1 MRFLLFIIIAFV
13 LPSTVSAEQTEKKA
27 EASSCDLKYNQALE
41 NYRAGEID
49 SALLIFNEALQCYQ
63 KEKQYEKIGETY
75 NQIAVIYRN
84 QGNYTNALD
93 YFQKALDTH
102 ESVNN
107 AEGIAQTYNSMGI
120 LYMDWKDYDTALEY
134 YNKSLRIYKTSNNEL
149 KIADVLNNIGLIHRY
164 RNNYSEALIKFEES
178 LILRQK
184 GDDKNKIASS
194 LHNIGII
201 YNALADYETAL
212 EYYNQAYEIWKNLD
226 YRKDITTSLNAIGN
240 TYLNLGE
247 YKKADEIFHQ
257 ALDIAISINNTQ
269 MVISLYENLCLNYSE
284 MENHEKFREYYDAY
298 LNYYDSVYNIE
309 KHQQL
314 IELQT
319 QYETEKHKQQIKNL
333 SQEIEIKNLEASNT
347 RLFLIILIVSIF
359 LLAGIGYFMYRNK
372 KISSELRIKDLNQ
385 RLLRL
390 QMNPHFIFNS
400 LGAIQEYIYKEDA
413 LKAGTYL
420 SNFSKLMRSILE
432 FSKKDYILLSE
443 EIEMLEYYIELQKL
457 RFKDRIKHIVE
468 IDDETDPDFVC
479 IPPMLLQ
486 PFVENSIEHG
496 LKKSDSDGEILIQIK
511 SVSNNLEIQIHDN
524 GIGYEES
531 QKNKTAHITHKSR
544 AIEITNERLKALNK
558 NKTSN
563 TSVKITSRESVGTT
577 VFLKI
582 PLIIKNIEK

>member
-1 MRFLLFIIIAFV
+1 
-13 LPSTVSAEQTEKKA
+13 KA

-457 RFKDRIKHIVE
+457 RFKNGFKHIIE

-511 SVSNNLEIQIHDN
+511 SVSSRLEIQIHDN

-558 NKTSN
+558 TSN

-582 PLIIKNIEK
+582 PLILKKVEK